1 VALDG
6 AGNHQPVTDTSSA
19 APDVP
24 RAGRSFSIGRAGAAA
39 RPATPKATLI
49 LRWVPSTVIGLA
61 GLALLWSRLIEVN
74 QGLWGD
80 EAISVVRYIDPGPS
94 AIWDASRWLPNDHM
108 LFELLTWATTG
119 ILGSHVASTYR
130 LWSVL
135 PAMAAGALMTW
146 WLWRRLD
153 RWTAAIF
160 AVLATAAPLYLNL
173 SWQARGYGLCFL
185 AAVVV
190 VIGADLV
197 VTSGSRSGMLLFCV
211 GGFVGMATLQNFVGM
226 FVAAALMIALIPTRR
241 RAAIIALV
249 ATGVATLIW
258 YSPLLSL
265 IIGYQNQFGRPLAW
279 DGFVVAPFRDLFG
292 AGVNQLYP
300 SISVF
305 AGAIVAALAV
315 ALGLIELWRR
325 SERPLAALLLVPSL
339 ATYLLI
345 EIAAKYTPRFA
356 SFAILPLIALAAVGL
371 AGLGLRIARVRG
383 LAPVMVVVFVALAL
397 LVLGR
402 FVRYAGAFAQV
413 PYEAGNT
420 AAEIVDGF
428 DPPNGRIPIL
438 SNDAFGT
445 FGIYSAPRRSLTAP
459 ASVLLQ
465 AFCTYRGRLVYLE
478 QEKAP
483 PYPSTACLSR
493 RGAWRI
499 EIPQRRARLW
509 VWLVPPMNRGS
520 AVRSQP

>member
-1 VALDG
+1 
-6 AGNHQPVTDTSSA
+6 VTDTSSA

-24 RAGRSFSIGRAGAAA
+24 RPGRSLSAGPAVAAA
-39 RPATPKATLI
+39 RAATPSATLI
-49 LRWVPSTVIGLA
+49 LRWVPPTVIGLA

-80 EAISVVRYIDPGPS
+80 EAISVVRYIGPGPS
-94 AIWDASRWLPNDHM
+94 AIWGASRWLPNDHM
-108 LFELLTWATTG
+108 LFELLAWATTG
-119 ILGSHVASTYR
+119 ILGNHAASTYR
-130 LWSVL
+130 LWGVV
-135 PAMAAGALMTW
+135 PAIAAGALMTL

-160 AVLATAAPLYLNL
+160 AVLATAAPLYLDL

-185 AAVVV
+185 GAVMV

-197 VTSGSRSGMLLFCV
+197 VTRGSRSAMLPFCA
-211 GGFVGMATLQNFVGM
+211 GGFVGMATLQNFVAM
-226 FVAAALMIALIPTRR
+226 FVAAALVIAVIPARR
-241 RAAIIALV
+241 RAAIVALV
-249 ATGVATLIW
+249 ATGVLTLIW

-292 AGVNQLYP
+292 TGVHELYP
-300 SISVF
+300 SVSVS
-305 AGAIVAALAV
+305 AGAIVAAFAV
-315 ALGLIELWRR
+315 ALGLLELWRR
-325 SERPLAALLLVPSL
+325 SERPLTALLLIPSL

-345 EIAAKYTPRFA
+345 EIAAKYAPRFA
-356 SFAILPLIALAAVGL
+356 SFAILPLIALAAAGL

-383 LAPVMVVVFVALAL
+383 LAPVMVVVFAALSL

-428 DPPNGRIPIL
+428 DPPNGQIPIL

-445 FGIYSAPRRSLTAP
+445 FGIYSAPRRSFTAP
-459 ASVLLQ
+459 APVLVR
-465 AFCTYRGRLVYLE
+465 AFCTYPGRLVYLE
-478 QEKAP
+478 QDKTP
-483 PYPSTACLSR
+483 PFPSTACLSR

-509 VWLVPPMNRGS
+509 VWLVPSMNRGS